1 MRRRRMTN
9 EVIDNAIDNIN
20 DMISVKIR
28 DMAIGEVY
36 VASGGSLTL
45 ALITLVKELEK
56 RKTPVKKVKKK

>member
-20 DMISVKIR
+20 DMISVKIK
-28 DMAIGEVY
+28 DMAIGAVY